1 MSPPPPAPRRARL
14 GCRRHRGRSVAP
26 LPVLGRGARGSPQRL
41 RPLKCRPDAP
51 ERPLRGARPVGGGA
65 ASRRP
70 VPCAPRRP
78 HPLSRGPSPVS
89 CPALARRDVGVEFSG
104 DVALGGRSGQRGSA
118 VGGAGSR
125 VPRGDG
131 PAPRGC
137 LWRHGCPRGPGPL
150 PFPGSRRCP
159 GGKPRG
165 AVGALGGRDSLGES
179 VRKGDGKSERERER
193 ESGKEER
200 AARARDGGRRPG
212 RERGSFVRAPR
223 IGTPNPFCLLRP
235 PPLPVVPTPALSA
248 PLSPAHDAPRT
259 RSRRRPAPPLR
270 ARLAPGRPPRRSG
283 ALLPWAVLPQA
294 GRIGPPPGPKLSR
307 GVARGGGGRPPP
319 PAPPPSDC
327 DLRSDV
333 ATR

>member
-1 MSPPPPAPRRARL
+1 MPRSARFGELVPSAEERPHGGRSRARPVAPIHSPVAPPRYRAPRSRGGTSGWSFRGTLRWGVGRGSGARPSGVPAPGSRGETGLPRVAVCGGTAAR
-14 GCRRHRGRSVAP
+14 GVPVPSPFPGRG
-26 LPVLGRGARGSPQRL
+26 GARGGNP
-41 RPLKCRPDAP
+41 
-51 ERPLRGARPVGGGA
+51 GAR
-65 ASRRP
+65 
-70 VPCAPRRP
+70 
-78 HPLSRGPSPVS
+78 
-89 CPALARRDVGVEFSG
+89 
-104 DVALGGRSGQRGSA
+104 
-118 VGGAGSR
+118 
-125 VPRGDG
+125 
-131 PAPRGC
+131 
-137 LWRHGCPRGPGPL
+137 
-150 PFPGSRRCP
+150 
-159 GGKPRG
+159 
-165 AVGALGGRDSLGES
+165 S
-179 VRKGDGKSERERER
+179 VRWEGETRWEKACGRATESRRERER